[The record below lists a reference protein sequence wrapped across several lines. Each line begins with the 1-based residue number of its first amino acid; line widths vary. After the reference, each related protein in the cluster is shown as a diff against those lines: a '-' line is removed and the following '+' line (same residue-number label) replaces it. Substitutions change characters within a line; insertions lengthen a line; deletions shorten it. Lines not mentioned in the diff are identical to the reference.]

1 MIYVYIA
8 AFGFA
13 AIIFLT
19 LRDIRIYHR
28 TKIESYRK
36 GALRGMIA
44 GALALIGMSITE
56 ANPSIGLTITLVA
69 VYINGKGKREDVFG
83 DATLIKR
90 VLGETMVK
98 KENLAADERRYAK
111 LFHSLNT

>member
-1 MIYVYIA
+1 MAYVYIA
-8 AFGFA
+8 AFGFM

-28 TKIESYRK
+28 TRIESYRK

-44 GALALIGMSITE
+44 GALALIGMSATE

-83 DATLIKR
+83 DAPLIRR
-90 VLGETMVK
+90 VLGETTI
-98 KENLAADERRYAK
+98 NRG
-111 LFHSLNT
+111 

>member
-1 MIYVYIA
+1 MSFVFIA

-36 GALRGMIA
+36 GALKGMLA
-44 GALALIGMSITE
+44 AALAFIGMGITA
-56 ANPSIGLTITLVA
+56 ANPTVGLTIVLVA
-69 VYINGKGKREDVFG
+69 IYFNGKGKREDVFG
-83 DATLIKR
+83 DAPLIRR
-90 VLGETMVK
+90 VLGETTIK
-98 KENLAADERRYAK
+98 KTADERR
-111 LFHSLNT
+111 